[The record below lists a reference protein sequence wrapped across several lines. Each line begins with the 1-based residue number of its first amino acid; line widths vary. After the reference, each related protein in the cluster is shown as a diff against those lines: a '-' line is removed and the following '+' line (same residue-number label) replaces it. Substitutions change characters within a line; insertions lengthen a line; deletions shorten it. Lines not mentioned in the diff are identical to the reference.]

1 MKKRILEFLDQQRL
15 RIYVSKK
22 KLEPYKDFGGPLPDG
37 VEYEDVIVLHP
48 GRGRGIF
55 GFLDTVLHE
64 ILHKLEPEWSE
75 SVIRIETRKVKQHLT
90 FKDKQYVFAV
100 IFGKA
105 QWMK

>member
-1 MKKRILEFLDQQRL
+1 MKKRLLDFFEGQQL
-15 RIYVSKK
+15 RIYISKK

-64 ILHKLEPEWSE
+64 VLHKLEPEWSE
-75 SVIRIETRKVKQHLT
+75 AAIRVATKKIKSHLT
-90 FKDKQYVFAV
+90 FKDKQYVFSV
-100 IFGKA
+100 VFQKA
-105 QWMK
+105 QWTK